1 MNTFDSGAAE
11 HPPRE
16 EHRFGQHTATIQDD
30 TALLVFVGDESLEEA
45 REIGGLLDRS
55 MSAHP
60 RFYVIVDVRR
70 IGNVPSDTR
79 KAWIVWFKTHNPEA
93 VIVVGAG
100 IAIRSFVKL
109 VAAATRVLTGKEP
122 RFVLVG
128 SEDEARAWL
137 NAYKQRAPA
146 RAEGWL

>member
-1 MNTFDSGAAE
+1 MNTVDSGAAE

-16 EHRFGQHTATIQDD
+16 EHRIGQHTATIQED

-45 REIGGLLDRS
+45 REIAGLLGRS

-70 IGNVPSDTR
+70 IGNVPSETR
-79 KAWIVWFKTHNPEA
+79 KVWVVWFKTHNPEA

-122 RFVLVG
+122 RFILVG

-146 RAEGWL
+146 RAEGWF